1 MDLLQL
7 AEVGDGR
14 ISFTQKKGQNLG
26 IAGETGSG
34 KSTLLKIIAGLAE
47 PSAGTVLFEG
57 ERVLGPKERLV
68 PGQPG
73 IAYLS
78 QHFELWHNYRVE
90 EILSYA
96 NDLAPQE
103 SADLYAI
110 CHIDHLMGRRTDA
123 LSGGERQRIALARL
137 LVKPPRLL
145 LLDEPFSNLDMIHKD
160 ILKRVIRNIG
170 EQLDITCILVSHDPL
185 DLMAWADE
193 ILVLRN
199 GSVEQQGPPERIYR
213 LPVNEYV
220 AGLFGKYNLIGK
232 TFVRPEDIRIV
243 DEGNLEG
250 VVEGVIFQGWYYYV
264 EVRLKNSTVVLRT
277 TMETLRRGDRVRIAL
292 KKIDI

>member
-1 MDLLQL
+1 MDFLQ
-7 AEVGDGR
+7 VDGVNGK
-14 ISFTQKKGQNLG
+14 ISCTQKKGQKLA

-34 KSTLLKIIAGLAE
+34 KSTLLKIISGLAE
-47 PSAGTVLFEG
+47 PSAGTVWFEG

-96 NDLAPQE
+96 NDLTPEE
-103 SADLYAI
+103 SAELYAI

-160 ILKRVIRNIG
+160 TLKRVIRNIG

-199 GSVEQQGPPERIYR
+199 GGVEQQGPPERIYR
-213 LPVNEYV
+213 QPVNDYV

-243 DEGNLEG
+243 DEGSLEG
-250 VVEGVIFQGWYYYV
+250 IVESVVFQGWYYDV
-264 EVRLKNSTVVLRT
+264 EVQLKNSTVALRT
-277 TMETLRRGDRVRIAL
+277 TVETLRKGDRVRIAL

>member
-1 MDLLQL
+1 MDFLQI
-7 AEVGDGR
+7 EGVNGK
-14 ISFTQKKGQNLG
+14 ISFAQKKGQKLA

-34 KSTLLKIIAGLAE
+34 KSTLLKIISGLSE
-47 PSAGTVLFEG
+47 PSAGAVWFEG

-90 EILSYA
+90 EILSYS
-96 NDLAPQE
+96 NDLTPDE
-103 SADLYAI
+103 SAELYAI

-160 ILKRVIRNIG
+160 TLKRVIRNIG
-170 EQLDITCILVSHDPL
+170 ERLDITCILVSHDPL

-199 GSVEQQGPPERIYR
+199 GGVEQQGPPERVYR
-213 LPVNEYV
+213 QPVNEYV
-220 AGLFGKYNLIGK
+220 AGLFGRYNLIGK

-243 DEGNLEG
+243 DEGSLEG
-250 VVEGVIFQGWYYYV
+250 VVESVVFQGWYYDV
-264 EVRLKNSTVVLRT
+264 EVRLKNSTVALRT
-277 TMETLRRGDRVRIAL
+277 TVETLRKGDRVRIAL

>member
-7 AEVGDGR
+7 IGVNSGG
-14 ISFTQKKGQNLG
+14 ISFTQKKGQNLA

-34 KSTLLKIIAGLAE
+34 KSTLLKIIGGLAE
-47 PSAGTVLFEG
+47 PSAGVVLFEG
-57 ERVLGPKERLV
+57 QRVLGPTERLV

-96 NDLAPQE
+96 NDMTPEE
-103 SADLYAI
+103 SAELYAI
-110 CHIDHLMGRRTDA
+110 CHIDHLLGRRTDA

-137 LVKPPRLL
+137 LVRPPRLL

-160 ILKRVIRNIG
+160 TLKRVIRNIG
-170 EQLDITCILVSHDPL
+170 EQLGITCILVSHDPL

-193 ILVLRN
+193 VLVLRD
-199 GSVEQQGPPERIYR
+199 GGVEQQGPPERIYR
-213 LPVNEYV
+213 QPINEYV

-232 TFVRPEDIRIV
+232 TFVRPEDIDIV
-243 DEGNLEG
+243 EEGSLEG
-250 VVEGVIFQGWYYYV
+250 VVESVLFQGWYYDV
-264 EVRLKNSTVVLRT
+264 EVRLKNSRVVLRT
-277 TMETLRRGDRVRIAL
+277 TKVGIRTGESVRIAL
-292 KKIDI
+292 R

>member
-7 AEVGDGR
+7 IDIGGVGG
-14 ISFTQKKGQNLG
+14 ISFVQKKGQNLA

-34 KSTLLKIIAGLAE
+34 KSTLLKIIGGLAE
-47 PSAGTVLFEG
+47 PSAGVVLFEG
-57 ERVLGPKERLV
+57 ERVLAPRERLV

-96 NDLAPQE
+96 NDMSSDE
-103 SADLYAI
+103 SAELYAI
-110 CHIDHLMGRRTDA
+110 CHIDHLLGRRTDA

-160 ILKRVIRNIG
+160 TLKRVIRNIG
-170 EQLDITCILVSHDPL
+170 EQLGITCILVSHDPL

-193 ILVLRN
+193 VLVLRN
-199 GSVEQQGPPERIYR
+199 GGVEQQGPPERIYR
-213 LPVNEYV
+213 QPINEYV

-232 TFVRPEDIRIV
+232 TFVRPEDIDIV
-243 DEGNLEG
+243 EEGSLEG
-250 VVEGVIFQGWYYYV
+250 VVEGVIFQGSYYDV
-264 EVRLKNSTVVLRT
+264 EVRLKNSRVVLRT
-277 TMETLRRGDRVRIAL
+277 TNVGIRKGDSVRIAL
-292 KKIDI
+292 R